1 MLAAMLPRW
10 FRLLLVV
17 DAALLVAS
25 CVLGARLVLDGG
37 HSAGRV
43 ITWALHRAPA
53 AIAPATG
60 GAPVVPVA
68 PTAAASATG
77 GAAGPRLGP
86 ALLQRLDSDAA
97 ASANAQRGLLGM
109 IEEALRRRIV
119 DILEHASG
127 GGGRGP

>member
-1 MLAAMLPRW
+1 MLEAMLPRW

-17 DAALLVAS
+17 DAALLAAAGI
-25 CVLGARLVLDGG
+25 LGARLVLDGG
-37 HSAGRV
+37 RSAGHV
-43 ITWALHRAPA
+43 ITWALPHHQGAATAPDGASPVLVAPPA
-53 AIAPATG
+53 A
-60 GAPVVPVA
+60 PVA
-68 PTAAASATG
+68 PGA

-119 DILEHASG
+119 DILEHASRG
-127 GGGRGP
+127 G